1 MLAYISGAGR
11 VAVLCIGFG
20 ALTMAAA
27 DAKSCSAPNPKAK
40 TPCVV
45 SCQFGCGVHVDN
57 RTGVCSRYCFDRNGR
72 MLDNVRFN
80 ALGQQIIAP
89 APTPTP
95 TPVKPPTPSGNPPTP
110 NCPPGGGGS
119 TPFDGGCIKV
129 KPPVAK
135 STR

>member
-1 MLAYISGAGR
+1 MMAYISFAAR
-11 VAVLCIGFG
+11 AAVLCIGFG
-20 ALTMAAA
+20 AMMIAAA

-40 TPCVV
+40 SPCVV

-57 RTGVCSRYCFDRNGR
+57 RTGACSRYCFDRNGR

-80 ALGQQIIAP
+80 TLGQQIIAP
-89 APTPTP
+89 TP
-95 TPVKPPTPSGNPPTP
+95 TPVKPATPSANPTTP
-110 NCPPGGGGS
+110 NCPAGSGGS